1 MEKMVRKVVKTGF
14 GLGVLSLEQAKKV
27 VGKIQKEM
35 NLNKK
40 ESVALAKELV
50 VRSQKASDSVM
61 RVASKQLDDAI
72 LKTGLVKKR
81 ELYKTK
87 KVLKKR
93 AKAKVAEIKKK
104 VNKSTRGKPE
114 KIKSKVKSK
123 IKSNLKKAKRK
134 ITGKK

>member
-72 LKTGLVKKR
+72 LKTGLVK
-81 ELYKTK
+81 
-87 KVLKKR
+87 
-93 AKAKVAEIKKK
+93 
-104 VNKSTRGKPE
+104 
-114 KIKSKVKSK
+114 
-123 IKSNLKKAKRK
+123 
-134 ITGKK
+134 